1 MSDQKITRETT
12 YHLPD
17 CLPTVKVEHS
27 LSNWGYLQMFFLL
40 FVVAYLLSGCG
51 TLPSTWCKTPKVEA
65 LIVGEPQIKRCDNDA
80 CEAARGEY
88 IVSDSW
94 ILEQAKMME
103 RLISKIEK
111 GEQ

>member
-1 MSDQKITRETT
+1 MRTMRSRLAWYLGMIV
-12 YHLPD
+12 L
-17 CLPTVKVEHS
+17 CLVGSV
-27 LSNWGYLQMFFLL
+27 
-40 FVVAYLLSGCG
+40 GCG
-51 TLPSTWCKTPKVEA
+51 TLPATWCKTPKVEA